1 MAKGIMKLNFDP
13 YLQDDK
19 DIWQGTK
26 YAFPL
31 FQASVLLFI

>member
-13 YLQDDK
+13 CLQDYK
-19 DIWQGTK
+19 DIQQGMK